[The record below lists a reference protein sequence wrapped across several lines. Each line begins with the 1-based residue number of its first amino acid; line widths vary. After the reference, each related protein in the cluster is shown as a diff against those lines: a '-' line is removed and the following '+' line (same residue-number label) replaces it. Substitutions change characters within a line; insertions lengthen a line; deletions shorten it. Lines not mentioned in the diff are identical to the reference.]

1 MALVPRL
8 VQEDNEE
15 EYRKMIDEK
24 KNAQLKRILD
34 KTDEQMKHF
43 TDLVARHKLDEKV

>member
-1 MALVPRL
+1 
-8 VQEDNEE
+8 
-15 EYRKMIDEK
+15 MIDEK

-43 TDLVARHKLDEKV
+43 TDLVARHKLEEKVRYVIEPTGAL